1 MITDIDTQ
9 KLLDGDLLTL
19 SRAIT
24 LVESTRPDHRRKA
37 LELIHSIYPKRK
49 RSMRIGITGI
59 PGVGKSTFIERF
71 GQLIID
77 QGLKLAVL
85 AVDPSSLQSG
95 GSILGDKTRMEEL
108 TKAENAFI
116 RPSPSSGT
124 LGGVAARTRETMLLC
139 EAAGFDVILI
149 ETVGVGQSET
159 EVINITDCFVMLA
172 MPGTGDDLQGIKRGI
187 MEAADII
194 VINKAD
200 GSNKLLAQQAK
211 KQLEMALHLFP
222 ASPTGWDTKVIT
234 ASGLEGEGIKRTWD
248 MIEDMRRTLL
258 DNGQFE
264 IKRRFQQTRAFEQL
278 TELSIYEYVL
288 QQLGKT
294 MDTQRLKEAVKT
306 GQQNEFEASLEI
318 VEALGELSRK

>member
-1 MITDIDTQ
+1 MASSINIE
-9 KLLDGDLLTL
+9 KLVQGDLLNL

-24 LVESTRPDHRRKA
+24 LGEITVPQHRKQAIELVDAIYNQRKP
-37 LELIHSIYPKRK
+37 SI
-49 RSMRIGITGI
+49 RIGITGI
-59 PGVGKSTFIERF
+59 PGVGKSTFIETL
-71 GQLIID
+71 GKSIVA

-85 AVDPSSLQSG
+85 AIDPSSQKSG

-108 TKAENAFI
+108 SREPNAFI

-124 LGGVAARTRETMLLC
+124 LGGVAARTRESMLLC
-139 EAAGFDVILI
+139 EAAGYDVIII

-159 EVINITDCFVMLA
+159 EVINITDCFLMLA

-200 GSNKLLAQQAK
+200 GSNINAARKAK

-222 ASPTGWDTKVIT
+222 ASHSGWNTKVLT
-234 ASGLEGEGIKRTWD
+234 ASGLNNDGVKEAWKTVNE
-248 MIEDMRRTLL
+248 MLNTLR

-264 IKRRFQQTRAFEQL
+264 VKRKDQQTRSFEKL

-288 QQLGKT
+288 QSLGNSHD
-294 MDTQRLKEAVKT
+294 MSHLKEAVSE
-306 GQQNEFEASLEI
+306 GSINEYHASLQVI
-318 VEALGELSRK
+318 ASLQKLSID